1 MSKELDMEFETD
13 EQLEAVLDAISEVIE
28 TEDKKP
34 SVLSPVRF
42 EQMNFCHA
50 VLKYL
55 TKDMK
60 DVKLTY
66 ALHKPFKTMGYVT
79 IEGKELTFTKSE
91 WFARAAE
98 FASSM
103 EVYPLSQNKVR
114 LTFTFHG
121 LTVPME

>member
-1 MSKELDMEFETD
+1 MRNEFDMEFESD
-13 EQLEAVLDAISEVIE
+13 EQLEAALDEISEAIE
-28 TEDKKP
+28 KEDKKP
-34 SVLSPVRF
+34 TVMSPLRF

-60 DVKLTY
+60 GVKLTY

-79 IEGKELTFTKSE
+79 VEGKELMFTKSE

-98 FASSM
+98 FANNM
-103 EVYPLSQNKVR
+103 EVYPLEQNKVR

-121 LTVPME
+121 LTIPME